1 MKKQTLAIQHPT
13 KSDYCNQQV
22 PSFDSS
28 FFRYKRYFHYFF
40 LPENTQITIETI
52 KSQQK
57 QDPVLQKDFR
67 RLTTNDKPLQ
77 LDPIIAS
84 NSFLLV
90 YYKLFNQMYISH
102 ETKIIHIEHP
112 NLHDSN
118 PSQRDKIC
126 LPFKLF
132 HAAFNKLHAHGH
144 SGIKISIKTFN
155 QFYFISYL
163 NKWMSIFIHALN
175 VNRTNTLIKKFK
187 LHQY

>member
-1 MKKQTLAIQHPT
+1 MAIQHPT

-77 LDPIIAS
+77 LDPTIAS
-84 NSFLLV
+84 NSFPLV

-102 ETKIIHIEHP
+102 ETKII
-112 NLHDSN
+112 
-118 PSQRDKIC
+118 QRE
-126 LPFKLF
+126 P
-132 HAAFNKLHAHGH
+132 
-144 SGIKISIKTFN
+144 
-155 QFYFISYL
+155 
-163 NKWMSIFIHALN
+163 
-175 VNRTNTLIKKFK
+175 
-187 LHQY
+187 